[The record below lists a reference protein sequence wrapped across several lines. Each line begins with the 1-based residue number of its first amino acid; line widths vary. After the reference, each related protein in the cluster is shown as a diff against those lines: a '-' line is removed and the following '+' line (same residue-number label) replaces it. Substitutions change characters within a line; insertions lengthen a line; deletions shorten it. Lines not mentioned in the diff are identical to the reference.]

1 MPFQLLNFL
10 DSDGTGSRLVPKAI
24 IFDLDGTLINSAI
37 PFKKMKSRIIRYLE
51 DAGVTPGLLNDEML
65 NFEITSK
72 AVDDLKGKGFPP
84 HYIERALN
92 EMSNIMNEVELESS
106 DDASLIPRV
115 PETLEA
121 LKKRGLKIGL
131 MTRSCREYAERILEK
146 FGIRKYFDVIIARD
160 EVEDPKP
167 SPSHAIKLLEL
178 LNVPAEETLFVGDHW
193 SDAECAKRAGL
204 KFIYFRREE
213 NKPHRE
219 EPNILK
225 IRNIKEILRIIKGN
239 R

>member
-1 MPFQLLNFL
+1 MTL
-10 DSDGTGSRLVPKAI
+10 KAV

-51 DAGVTPGLLNDEML
+51 EAGVTPGLLNDEML

-92 EMSNIMNEVELESS
+92 EVSNIMNEVELESS

-131 MTRSCREYAERILEK
+131 MTRSCREYAEKILGR
-146 FGIRKYFDVIIARD
+146 FDLRKYFDVIIARD
-160 EVEDPKP
+160 DVENPKP
-167 SPSHAIKLLEL
+167 DPSHAIRLLEL
-178 LNVPAEETLFVGDHW
+178 LDVSAEETLFVGDHW
-193 SDAECAKRAGL
+193 SDAECAERSGL
-204 KFIYFRREE
+204 KFVLFRREE
-213 NKPHRE
+213 DNLQVGRSD
-219 EPNILK
+219 IQS
-225 IRNIKEILRIIKGN
+225 IDDIKEILRIIEE

>member
-1 MPFQLLNFL
+1 MTL
-10 DSDGTGSRLVPKAI
+10 KAV

-51 DAGVTPGLLNDEML
+51 EAGVTPGLLNDEML

-92 EMSNIMNEVELESS
+92 EVSNIMNEVELESS

-131 MTRSCREYAERILEK
+131 MTRSCREYAEKILGR
-146 FGIRKYFDVIIARD
+146 FDLRKYFDVIIARD
-160 EVEDPKP
+160 DTENPKP
-167 SPSHAIKLLEL
+167 DPSHAIRLLEL
-178 LNVPAEETLFVGDHW
+178 LDVSAEETLFVGDHW
-193 SDAECAKRAGL
+193 SDAECAERSGL
-204 KFIYFRREE
+204 KFVLFRREE
-213 NKPHRE
+213 DDLQVGRSD
-219 EPNILK
+219 IQS
-225 IRNIKEILRIIKGN
+225 IDDIKEILRIIEE